1 MNRTWLLLCCGMAT
15 GLLLFAVFPP
25 LNWNV
30 LALLAPIPLLYGI
43 AKSGGVG
50 TSAAPAGGTGRG
62 SRRLTPQTVLTLQCA
77 LAGWIAGALQW
88 GLMCIWIRD
97 TLALY
102 GGLTGPLS
110 WLALAL
116 FAAIK
121 GLHLAVFAALAASLL
136 RRAWGGLALA
146 AVWTGLERTHGP
158 LGFAWLLLGDAGID
172 MPLPLRL
179 APLTGV
185 YGLSFVFV
193 AIACG
198 GAFVLLRRPRRHL
211 LYLLP
216 LAALWLLP
224 IVSIKRGPVA
234 EAVSLQPAL
243 KDEGPVSHEDND
255 LTVRR
260 LSFITLQEVLSP
272 QRSAPALV
280 LWPEA
285 PAPFYYYDDPSFRD
299 QMNNMARLASV
310 PVIFGGVAR
319 TAQGRPL
326 NSAIYLSGEGQL
338 AGRYDKRFLVPFGE
352 FIPPL
357 FGWIK
362 KISSEA
368 GDFEP
373 GTKVETFVA
382 GGHAIG
388 PFICYEAAFPHLVRE
403 VAQAGADVF
412 VNLSNDGYFGR
423 SAARAQHLLLA
434 RMRAVENHRWLLRST
449 NDGITASIDPAG
461 RVWDRYAD
469 AQRVVGRLRFG
480 WEKEQTPYTRTGDW
494 FAWGC
499 LLAGLAAAGMERLA
513 RAGAALQT
521 PPTNHDE

>member
-1 MNRTWLLLCCGMAT
+1 MLSGGIAT

-30 LALLAPIPLLYGI
+30 LAVLAPVPLLYAI
-43 AKSGGVG
+43 ARFGLGGPNNDPDPAPVPL
-50 TSAAPAGGTGRG
+50 AAEDAG
-62 SRRLTPQTVLTLQCA
+62 RRVRTFSPRAVFALHCA
-77 LAGWIAGALQW
+77 LAGWIAGTLQW
-88 GLMCIWIRD
+88 GLMCLWIRD
-97 TLALY
+97 TLSMY

-110 WLALAL
+110 WLAIAL

-121 GLHLAVFAALAASLL
+121 GLHLAVFAVLAGTVLS
-136 RRAWGGLALA
+136 RPWGGLAVA
-146 AVWTGLERTHGP
+146 ALWTGLERTHGP
-158 LGFAWLLLGDAGID
+158 LGFTWLLLGNAGID

-179 APLTGV
+179 APVTGV
-185 YGLSFVFV
+185 YGLSFVFM

-198 GAFVLLRRPRRHL
+198 GVFVLLRRPRKHL
-211 LYLLP
+211 WFLLP

-224 IVSIKRGPVA
+224 GVQLKKGPSA

-243 KDEGPVSHEDND
+243 KDDGPISQEDNE

-260 LSFITLQEVLSP
+260 LSFLTLQEVLAP
-272 QRSAPALV
+272 QRRAPSLV

-285 PAPFYYYDDPSFRD
+285 PAPFYYYDDPIFRD
-299 QMNNMARLASV
+299 QMNNLARLAAT

-319 TAQGRPL
+319 TPEGKPL
-326 NSAIYLSGEGQL
+326 NSAIYLNGEAQL

-352 FIPPL
+352 YVPPL

-362 KISSEA
+362 KVSSEA
-368 GDFEP
+368 GNFEP
-373 GTKVETFVA
+373 GARVETFVS
-382 GGHAIG
+382 GQHSIG

-403 VAQAGADVF
+403 VAEAGADVF

-449 NDGITASIDPAG
+449 NDGITASIDPVG
-461 RVWDRYAD
+461 RVWDRFTD
-469 AQRVVGRLRFG
+469 TRRTVGRLRFG
-480 WEKEQTPYTRTGDW
+480 WEKERTPYTRGGDW

-499 LLAGLAAAGMERLA
+499 LVAALAAAGFEGWR
-513 RAGAALQT
+513 RRWEQAG
-521 PPTNHDE
+521 